1 MSLSRLRKAPGRWL
15 ENLSKWRRRGRDENH
30 GASDT
35 DVGGRCCEVSGND
48 LDRVGRTTSGGEGG
62 LEVGARHHHNRRDHL
77 HNFNDDGSSL
87 SGGSSGG
94 GYGRDLGGHDPGRP
108 SDDMPVLSERDR
120 KELMNL
126 ANENISMDFILEMKE
141 AFQLFDKNGDG
152 FISAKEL
159 GVLMRTL
166 GRNPTEDEIMNIMNE
181 IDVDHN
187 GKLDFSE
194 FTIMMRD
201 KLSGEDMEQEIKQA
215 FRVFDRNG
223 DGFISKNE
231 FKHCMMHFGEKF
243 TDDEVEEM
251 IAEADANNDGQID
264 YTEFSQMILKEIDT
278 AENNGTS
285 GRTGNNCPTDSN
297 NLRNSKSATP
307 QKKLIS

>member
-15 ENLSKWRRRGRDENH
+15 ESLTGWRKRGRSRDSAHHE
-30 GASDT
+30 AYDT
-35 DVGGRCCEVSGND
+35 EVGGRCCEVSGND
-48 LDRVGRTTSGGEGG
+48 LDRRRRTR
-62 LEVGARHHHNRRDHL
+62 RHAS
-77 HNFNDDGSSL
+77 DDIDLYQEESSL
-87 SGGSSGG
+87 SCHSSI
-94 GYGRDLGGHDPGRP
+94 GYPPQFGRDD
-108 SDDMPVLSERDR
+108 PVLSERDR
-120 KELMNL
+120 RELMNL
-126 ANENISMDFILEMKE
+126 VNENISMDFILEMKE

-194 FTIMMRD
+194 FTIMMKD

-223 DGFISKNE
+223 DGYISKSE

-251 IAEADANNDGQID
+251 MAEADANNDGKID
-264 YTEFSQMILKEIDT
+264 YTEFSQMILKEINMEKSKQT
-278 AENNGTS
+278 PPPSIAKENNESVQINGGKTAS
-285 GRTGNNCPTDSN
+285 STGSK
-297 NLRNSKSATP
+297 NSTP
-307 QKKLIS
+307 LKNQ

>member
-15 ENLSKWRRRGRDENH
+15 ESLSSWGRRGRSHTRSGENH
-30 GASDT
+30 DT
-35 DVGGRCCEVSGND
+35 TGTEVGGRCCEVSGNG
-48 LDRVGRTTSGGEGG
+48 LDRGRLRTRGGRRNRTPDIDDVDYYEEESSTSGGGG
-62 LEVGARHHHNRRDHL
+62 
-77 HNFNDDGSSL
+77 
-87 SGGSSGG
+87 GGSTSVYQGK
-94 GYGRDLGGHDPGRP
+94 DEPL
-108 SDDMPVLSERDR
+108 LSERDR
-120 KELMNL
+120 KELMSL
-126 ANENISMDFILEMKE
+126 ASENISMDFILEMKE

-166 GRNPTEDEIMNIMNE
+166 GRNPTEEEIMNIMNE

-223 DGFISKNE
+223 DGYISKSE
-231 FKHCMMHFGEKF
+231 FKHCMMHFGERF
-243 TDDEVEEM
+243 TDEEVEEM
-251 IAEADANNDGQID
+251 ISEADANNDGKID
-264 YTEFSQMILKEIDT
+264 YTEFSQMILKEINR
-278 AENNGTS
+278 EGGNGD
-285 GRTGNNCPTDSN
+285 G
-297 NLRNSKSATP
+297 KV
-307 QKKLIS
+307 Q

>member
-15 ENLSKWRRRGRDENH
+15 ESLTGWRKRGRSRDSAHHE
-30 GASDT
+30 AYDT
-35 DVGGRCCEVSGND
+35 EVGGRCCEVSGND
-48 LDRVGRTTSGGEGG
+48 LDRRRRTR
-62 LEVGARHHHNRRDHL
+62 RHAS
-77 HNFNDDGSSL
+77 DDIDLYQEDESSL
-87 SGGSSGG
+87 SCHSSI
-94 GYGRDLGGHDPGRP
+94 GYPPQFGRDD
-108 SDDMPVLSERDR
+108 PVLSERDR
-120 KELMNL
+120 KELMSL
-126 ANENISMDFILEMKE
+126 VNENISMDFILEMKE

-194 FTIMMRD
+194 FTIMMKD

-223 DGFISKNE
+223 DGYISKSE

-251 IAEADANNDGQID
+251 MAEADANNDGKID
-264 YTEFSQMILKEIDT
+264 YTEFSQMILKEINMEKKPPPCQQPANGAT
-278 AENNGTS
+278 ATTS
-285 GRTGNNCPTDSN
+285 SSKHSTP
-297 NLRNSKSATP
+297 LRG
-307 QKKLIS
+307 